1 MAKRKGAGSLN
12 CLVVFQRRVD
22 IDDGYGG
29 VKGEWVD
36 QFEDHARLAPRMGS
50 ESVIA
55 SRLQGIQPYTLTVR
69 SHTQTRKVTPAWQ
82 AKNARTGETYDIATV
97 VNIDERNAYLEML
110 VTAKG
115 G

>member
-1 MAKRKGAGSLN
+1 MAKRRGAGSLSERII
-12 CLVVFQRRVD
+12 FQQRLAV
-22 IDDGYGG
+22 DDGYGG
-29 VKGEWVD
+29 TH
-36 QFEDHARLAPRMGS
+36 EDWQDIFTDNARLMPRMGS
-50 ESVIA
+50 ETVIA

-69 SHTQTRKVTPAWQ
+69 SHTQTRQVTPAWQ

-97 VNIDERNAYLEML
+97 VNIDERNAWIEML